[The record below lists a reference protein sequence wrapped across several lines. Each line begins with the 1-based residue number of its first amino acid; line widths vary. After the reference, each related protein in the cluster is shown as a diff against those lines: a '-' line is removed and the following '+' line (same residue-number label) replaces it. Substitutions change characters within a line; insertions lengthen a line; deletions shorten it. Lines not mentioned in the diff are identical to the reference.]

1 MEDYVNLNLSLDK
14 IFAILDE
21 DDPVKHAGGLRSILK
36 AIKKGVRRSG
46 LDDEVL
52 DMLNEYL
59 DSWLADGALEEDIDS
74 FIEETNDIYEKVVD
88 EDSDDDEEADDEEY

>member
-1 MEDYVNLNLSLDK
+1 MNLNLSLDK
-14 IFAILDE
+14 IFSILDE

-36 AIKKGVRRSG
+36 TIKKGVRRSG
-46 LDDEVL
+46 LDDEIL

-59 DSWLADGALEEDIDS
+59 DSWLADGAIEEDIDS

-88 EDSDDDEEADDEEY
+88 EDDGDDDKEDDEDY